1 MLSQLPTTP
10 RFQLILVTLFAA
22 VLFFSKLG
30 GNGIANW
37 DDCYYAQKAKEI
49 LATGDWLT
57 MHYDGMPEVDNP
69 PFFMWLVALSF
80 LAFGVSEYAAIF
92 PSALMGV
99 ATVALV
105 WVFARRLYT
114 PWAGT
119 FAAFVLATTA
129 PFLKYGRHAMMD
141 VTLSFFVTL
150 ALLSLYLA
158 VHENRRPYFLLWGA
172 CIAVAI
178 LIKSVLGF
186 FPLVVSGA
194 YLTASKR
201 WRVFGDGWFIGG
213 ASLALA
219 LGCAWYAH
227 QYAKFGQWFLE
238 RHFGWLIVQR
248 GFARDPEP
256 WHAHLS
262 YLRDLARYYWPW
274 LPLLTFGLVHG
285 AARAWK
291 GDHRA
296 LLLVLWLMIITVV
309 MSLTQS
315 RMLWYIMPIFPAA
328 AMICGALL
336 DSWLSEPVKARAVRY
351 GAVLTVLV
359 AAVVQF
365 TPIQLSA
372 EREIDARVLAPY
384 VRHFASSGAPV
395 YGYRFETHEVNNALL
410 FYSDHAAYP
419 IHATTEELSSAF
431 AEPSLA
437 LCVLHSA
444 DLDSVVRAMPSVHVV
459 RRVERLALISNASV
473 DTSGIVTWKEM
484 SRRP

>member
-1 MLSQLPTTP
+1 MTFPQHPVSS
-10 RFQLILVTLFAA
+10 RFQFVLVTLFAA

-57 MHYDGMPEVDNP
+57 MHYNGMPEVDNP
-69 PFFMWLVALSF
+69 PFFIWLVALSF
-80 LAFGVSEYAAIF
+80 AAFGVSEWAAVF

-99 ATVALV
+99 ATVSLV
-105 WVFARRLYT
+105 WMFARRLFT

-119 FAAFVLATTA
+119 FAAFVLATTM

-150 ALLSLYLA
+150 SLFSLYLA
-158 VHENRRPYFLLWGA
+158 VHEKRKPFFLLWGA

-186 FPLVVSGA
+186 FPLVISVA
-194 YLTASKR
+194 YLALSGR
-201 WRVFGDGWFIGG
+201 WRTFGDRWFLGG
-213 ASLALA
+213 AALALV

-227 QYAKFGQWFLE
+227 QYAAFGAWFLE
-238 RHFGWLIVQR
+238 RHFGWLILQR
-248 GFARDPEP
+248 GFEREAEP

-262 YLRDLARYYWPW
+262 YLRDLAKYYWPW
-274 LPLLTFGLVHG
+274 LPLLGIGLAHG
-285 AARAWK
+285 ARRAWK
-291 GDHRA
+291 GDHRS
-296 LLLVLWLMIITVV
+296 LLLVLWVLVIAGA

-336 DSWLSEPVKARAVRY
+336 DSWLGEKVKARAARGGV
-351 GAVLTVLV
+351 VLTIVV
-359 AAVVQF
+359 AAVVNF

-372 EREIDARVLAPY
+372 EREVDARVLAPY
-384 VRHFASSGAPV
+384 VRVFASAGAPV

-419 IHATTEELSSAF
+419 IFDEVEGLAAAFSAPAPAF
-431 AEPSLA
+431 
-437 LCVLHSA
+437 CVLHTA
-444 DLDSVVRAMPSVHVV
+444 HLDEVVRAIPAVHVV
-459 RRVERLALISNASV
+459 RRVERLALVSNRPVDASAV
-473 DTSGIVTWKEM
+473 VTWEGK
-484 SRRP
+484 